1 MGLRIE
7 EGIGHSMEH
16 RAQGTRELRRYPL
29 LVIRYSGDISL

>member
-16 RAQGTRELRRYPL
+16 RARPNDAGRRKMME
-29 LVIRYSGDISL
+29 ITNHND